1 MKQIHI
7 ENALARFAVE
17 ERDAAPQP
25 GSTDSGANGPS
36 LDEGTTAP
44 RQPPVDVPL
53 LFAGPAEGR
62 RETVQAR
69 ALLEKAE
76 RVREKVS
83 AEDGA
88 ELDRLTERVR
98 VALTDR
104 AWGDLTAAGNELADV
119 LFYLEDA

>member
-1 MKQIHI
+1 
-7 ENALARFAVE
+7 
-17 ERDAAPQP
+17 
-25 GSTDSGANGPS
+25 
-36 LDEGTTAP
+36 
-44 RQPPVDVPL
+44 
-53 LFAGPAEGR
+53 
-62 RETVQAR
+62 
-69 ALLEKAE
+69 
-76 RVREKVS
+76 VS